1 MKKILILFLL
11 SISQAS
17 FCSSQSE
24 DRPTNHIES
33 SCITNCCKPSAML
46 FTLSGLMAAG
56 SIGLTSYAINE
67 YSYNLYDRDDQGSI
81 NDWDSC
87 STQNMQGSKR
97 VTGACGLFLMAA
109 ASVTCC
115 KAIQVLGQ
123 EQKEAQRLAQEHQAQ
138 RLDSLSNPL
147 LDQPYLHEDSNQNN
161 SSRDDL
167 V

>member
-1 MKKILILFLL
+1 MLYVLCM
-11 SISQAS
+11 SQIAY
-17 FCSSQSE
+17 SSSYSYVGPIT
-24 DRPTNHIES
+24 DIEPVQLT
-33 SCITNCCKPSAML
+33 SCYCKPSTL
-46 FTLSGLMAAG
+46 LYSLSGVMALG

-97 VTGACGLFLMAA
+97 VTGLCGLFLMAG
-109 ASVTCC
+109 ASVTFC
-115 KAIQVLGQ
+115 KAFEWFRQ
-123 EQKEAQRLAQEHQAQ
+123 EEKDARRLAEEHQAQ
-138 RLDSLSNPL
+138 LSDSLSDQL
-147 LDQPYLHEDSNQNN
+147 LDQPYLDEDSNQNN